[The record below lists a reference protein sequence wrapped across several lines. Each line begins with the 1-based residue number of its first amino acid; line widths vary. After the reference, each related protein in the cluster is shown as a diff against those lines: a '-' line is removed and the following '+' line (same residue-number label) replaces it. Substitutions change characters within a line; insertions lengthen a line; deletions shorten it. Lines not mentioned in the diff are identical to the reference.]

1 MDFNDVML
9 ERNARFAET
18 EFAPELKMLPS
29 TGTVVIGCVD
39 PRVDPVNVT
48 LPMRG

>member
-9 ERNARFAET
+9 ERNADFSKTA
-18 EFAPELKMLPS
+18 FAPELKMMPS

-39 PRVDPVNVT
+39 PRVDPANV
-48 LPMRG
+48 LGLS